1 MALTSSQAEQIA
13 DDALSTIDKI
23 LAMSIMD
30 TWGNTITAKSKE
42 SFKQAFEVTTDR
54 DKYGGTLAI
63 AALGVANDLEDIVGE
78 AQAIIAIYKD
88 CKMMLLPIPAYQI
101 MVGFVLERST
111 NAEDENIANEIER
124 LVADTIIKFID

>member
-42 SFKQAFEVTTDR
+42 SFKQAFEVTTDG

>member
-124 LVADTIIKFID
+124 LVADTVIKFID